1 MAFVNA
7 CRQGEVQ
14 AFGACSSA
22 TIFHAFLHESRSCVA
37 VLDFHLSGEIRHGRC
52 DGRNA

>member
-14 AFGACSSA
+14 AFSACSSA
-22 TIFHAFLHESRSCVA
+22 TIFHAFPHEGRVA
-37 VLDFHLSGEIRHGRC
+37 TLDFRFSGETRHGRC
-52 DGRNA
+52 D